1 MKWLLALGLL
11 LAFPGEGMAQS
22 YPTRAIRLIVPLSP
36 GGFAD
41 TPARMLAPRL
51 ADQLGRPV
59 VVENRPGA
67 GGSIGWDAV
76 AKAPPDGYML
86 AVTGSTQLI
95 GAHLYRKLPYDT
107 FTDFTHISMVASG
120 PYVLVVNPGKI
131 AAGTVRDLIAAA
143 KLQPGRIDFGSSG
156 NGSSQH
162 LVGALFN
169 AMAGVEL
176 NHVPYKGSGPA
187 MQDLLAAQIG
197 VSFAGVPNVLGPLR
211 SGKLKALAV
220 TTARRWSELPE
231 VPTLAESGVPGY
243 EATLWLSISGPAG
256 LPPHVVQR
264 LQAEIGRAL
273 QEPELQASFRG
284 AGVEA
289 VALTQPELA
298 AYMRAEYEKWGKV
311 VRDTGA
317 TVN

>member
-1 MKWLLALGLL
+1 VRLFALL
-11 LAFPGEGMAQS
+11 LWILISANAAAQT
-22 YPTRAIRLIVPLSP
+22 YPSRPIRLIVPLSP

-51 ADQLGRPV
+51 AEQLGRPV
-59 VVENRPGA
+59 IVENRPGA
-67 GGSIGWDAV
+67 GGTIGWEAV
-76 AKAPPDGYML
+76 AKSAPDGHTL
-86 AVTGSTQLI
+86 AITGSTQLI
-95 GAHLYRKLPYDT
+95 SAHLYKKLSYDT
-107 FTDFTHISMVASG
+107 FRDFTHITMVASG
-120 PYVLVVNPGKI
+120 PYVLVVSPQKL
-131 AAGTVRDLIAAA
+131 AAGSVRELIAQARA
-143 KLQPGRIDFGSSG
+143 QPGRIDFASSG

-197 VSFAGVPNVLGPLR
+197 VSFAGVPNVLGHVR
-211 SGKLKALAV
+211 AGKLKALAV

-231 VPTLAESGVPGY
+231 VPTLSEAGVPGY
-243 EATLWLSISGPAG
+243 DATLWLSISGPAG
-256 LPPHVVQR
+256 LPAPIVQR
-264 LQAEIGRAL
+264 LQAEIGKAL
-273 QEPELQASFRG
+273 LDAELQASFRA

-289 VALTQPELA
+289 VAMVQPELA
-298 AYMRAEYEKWGKV
+298 GYMRAEYEKWGRV
-311 VRDTGA
+311 VRETGA

>member
-1 MKWLLALGLL
+1 MKTFVLFLVLFSIGTAQ
-11 LAFPGEGMAQS
+11 AQTFPS
-22 YPTRAIRLIVPLSP
+22 RPIRLVVPLSP

-51 ADQLGRPV
+51 SEQLGKPMI
-59 VVENRPGA
+59 VENRPGA
-67 GGSIGWDAV
+67 GGTIGWESV
-76 AKAPPDGYML
+76 AKAAPDGHTL
-86 AVTGSTQLI
+86 AITGSTQLI
-95 GAHLYRKLPYDT
+95 GAHLYKKLPYDT
-107 FTDFTHISMVASG
+107 FKDFTHITMVASG
-120 PYVLVVNPGKI
+120 PYVLVVNAQKLAVNSVRELLAAARAQPGK
-131 AAGTVRDLIAAA
+131 L
-143 KLQPGRIDFGSSG
+143 DFGSSG

-197 VSFAGVPNVLGPLR
+197 ISFAGVPNVLGHVR
-211 SGKLKALAV
+211 AGKLRALAV
-220 TTARRWSELPE
+220 TTPRRWSEFPE

-256 LPPHVVQR
+256 LPAPIVQR
-264 LQAEIGRAL
+264 LQAEIGKAL
-273 QEPELQASFRG
+273 QDPELQASFRA

-289 VALTQPELA
+289 TAMVQPELA
-298 AYMRAEYEKWGKV
+298 AYMRSEYEKWGKV

>member
-1 MKWLLALGLL
+1 MKWIVVVF
-11 LAFPGEGMAQS
+11 AFLFFAQDGSSQS
-22 YPTRAIRLIVPLSP
+22 YPSRPIRLIVPLSP

-51 ADQLGRPV
+51 AEQLGKPV
-59 VVENRPGA
+59 IVENRPGA
-67 GGSIGWDAV
+67 GGTIGWESV
-76 AKAPPDGYML
+76 AKSAPDGYTL
-86 AVTGSTQLI
+86 AIAGSTQLI

-107 FTDFTHISMVASG
+107 FKDFTHITMVASG
-120 PYVLVVNPGKI
+120 PYVLVVNWRKLEVNS
-131 AAGTVRDLIAAA
+131 VRELIAAA
-143 KLQPGRIDFGSSG
+143 RRQPGKLDFGSSG

-197 VSFAGVPNVLGPLR
+197 ISFAGVPNVLGHVR

-220 TTARRWSELPE
+220 TTPKRWSELPE
-231 VPTLAESGVPGY
+231 VPTLAEAGVPGY
-243 EATLWLSISGPAG
+243 EATLWLSIAGPAG
-256 LPPHVVQR
+256 MPAPVVQR
-264 LQAEIGRAL
+264 LQAEIDRAL
-273 QEPELQASFRG
+273 HDAELQESFR
-284 AGVEA
+284 ASGVEA
-289 VALTQPELA
+289 VAMAQPELA
-298 AYMRAEYEKWGKV
+298 NYMRAEYAKWGKV

>member
-1 MKWLLALGLL
+1 MLIYLL
-11 LAFPGEGMAQS
+11 LLVISISGTVQAQTFPS
-22 YPTRAIRLIVPLSP
+22 RPIRLVVPLSP

-51 ADQLGRPV
+51 SEQLGKPII
-59 VVENRPGA
+59 VENRPGA
-67 GGSIGWDAV
+67 GGTIGWESV
-76 AKAPPDGYML
+76 AKAAPDGHTL
-86 AVTGSTQLI
+86 AITGSTQLI
-95 GAHLYRKLPYDT
+95 GAHLYKKLPYDT
-107 FTDFTHISMVASG
+107 FKDFTHITMVASG
-120 PYVLVVNPGKI
+120 PYVLVVNAQKL
-131 AAGTVRDLIAAA
+131 AVNSVRELIAAA
-143 KLQPGRIDFGSSG
+143 RAQPGKLDFGSSG

-197 VSFAGVPNVLGPLR
+197 ISFAGVPNVLGHVR
-211 SGKLKALAV
+211 SGKLRALAV
-220 TTARRWSELPE
+220 TTPRRWSELPE

-243 EATLWLSISGPAG
+243 EATLWLGISGPAG
-256 LPPHVVQR
+256 LPAPIVQR
-264 LQAEIGRAL
+264 LQAEIGKAL
-273 QEPELQASFRG
+273 QDPELRASFRA

-289 VALTQPELA
+289 TAMVQPELA
-298 AYMRAEYEKWGKV
+298 AYMRSEYEKWGKV

>member
-1 MKWLLALGLL
+1 MLVYLL
-11 LAFPGEGMAQS
+11 LLVLSISGTAQAQTFPS
-22 YPTRAIRLIVPLSP
+22 RPIRLVVPLSP

-51 ADQLGRPV
+51 SEQLGKPMI
-59 VVENRPGA
+59 VENRPGA
-67 GGSIGWDAV
+67 GGTIGWESV
-76 AKAPPDGYML
+76 AKAAPDGHTL
-86 AVTGSTQLI
+86 AITGSTQLI
-95 GAHLYRKLPYDT
+95 GAHLYKKLPYDT
-107 FTDFTHISMVASG
+107 FKDFTHITMVASG
-120 PYVLVVNPGKI
+120 PYVLVVNAQKL
-131 AAGTVRDLIAAA
+131 AVNSVRELIAAA
-143 KLQPGRIDFGSSG
+143 RAQPGKLDFGSSG

-197 VSFAGVPNVLGPLR
+197 ISFAGVPNVLGHVR
-211 SGKLKALAV
+211 AGKLRALAV

-243 EATLWLSISGPAG
+243 EATLWLGISGPAG
-256 LPPHVVQR
+256 LPAPIVQR
-264 LQAEIGRAL
+264 LQAEIGKAL
-273 QEPELQASFRG
+273 QDPELRASFRA

-289 VALTQPELA
+289 TAMVQPELA
-298 AYMRAEYEKWGKV
+298 AYMRSEYEKWGKV